1 MRILVSAIACDPYL
15 GSENYFGWSA
25 VKCLSRD
32 REVWVITGEMNR
44 EPLNRA
50 KADGLVPDNL
60 HFFFAGRRCPP
71 GYANPMLARMQ
82 SWKWYLDFSRNV
94 YDAAVEMQR
103 RIGFDLTHHVT
114 YATWRVALPLW
125 KLGIP
130 FVFGPVGGYEQFP
143 VRFGSILSP
152 MAKLFEMSRM
162 LSNLASR
169 VSPSVR
175 ACIHNSAHVLVANA
189 ETEGLV
195 NRLRGNQGGVT
206 RLSPAVFST
215 DKIRP
220 FVEHS
225 AGKAL
230 SGSLRL
236 FAGGMLEGRKGVAL
250 ALQALAGAKRKG
262 VRFQYRLG
270 GTGPER
276 NHFVRLAA
284 KLGLEKEVC
293 FGETLRGEAYHRE
306 LGASHVYLL
315 PSFRESAGL
324 TMMEAMLAGCVPV
337 VANCGGP
344 GHIVTETCGF
354 RIPVTSLPRMV
365 ADLEEAIVAIDRRRD
380 FITQYGTAASRRIV
394 EHFSEDN
401 YRRTV
406 NSIYESVLTKS
417 LQVRS
422 KVGLI
427 QNRH

>member
-1 MRILVSAIACDPYL
+1 MKILVSGIACDPSL

-32 REVWVITGEMNR
+32 HDMWVITHQTNR
-44 EPLNRA
+44 KSLEQA
-50 KADGLVPDNL
+50 KAEGLVPDNL
-60 HFFFAGRRCPP
+60 HFLFASHDYPP
-71 GYANPMLARMQ
+71 WSANPMFARAQ
-82 SWKWYLDFSRNV
+82 AWKRYLEFSRMV
-94 YDAAVEMQR
+94 HAVAVEAHR
-103 RIGFDLTHHVT
+103 KINFDLTHHVT
-114 YATWRVALPLW
+114 YATWRVASPLW
-125 KLGIP
+125 KLEAP

-152 MAKLFEMSRM
+152 MAKLFETFRM
-162 LSNLASR
+162 LSNLTSR
-169 VSPSVR
+169 FSPSVR
-175 ACIHNSAHVLVANA
+175 GCIRNSDHVLVANA

-195 NRLRGNQGGVT
+195 NRLRGNRGGVT

-220 FVEHS
+220 FIEHS

-230 SGSLRL
+230 DGSLRL
-236 FAGGMLEGRKGVAL
+236 FAGGTIEGRKGIAL

-262 VRFQYRLG
+262 VRFQFRLS

-276 NHFVRLAA
+276 NHFVHLAA
-284 KLGLEKEVC
+284 KLRLEKEVS
-293 FGETLRGEAYHRE
+293 FGEALRGAAYHRE
-306 LGASHVYLL
+306 LGTSHVYLL

-365 ADLEEAIVAIDRRRD
+365 ADLEEAIVTIDRRRD
-380 FITQYGTAASRRIV
+380 LITQYGTAASRRIV

-406 NSIYESVLTKS
+406 NSIYETVQTKTP
-417 LQVRS
+417 QTTR
-422 KVGLI
+422 KTAAI

>member
-25 VKCLSRD
+25 VQCLAQD
-32 REVWVITGEMNR
+32 HELFVITSHRNR
-44 EPLNRA
+44 PDLERAEAEGRVPKNVRFFYAGQFKPWHPNR
-50 KADGLVPDNL
+50 L
-60 HFFFAGRRCPP
+60 R
-71 GYANPMLARMQ
+71 ARFQ
-82 SWKWYLDFSRNV
+82 SWNEYARFSKEVFFVAKRLQH
-94 YDAAVEMQR
+94 DT
-103 RIGFDLTHHVT
+103 GFDLAHHVT
-114 YATWRVALPLW
+114 YSTWRVALPLW
-125 KLGIP
+125 NLGIP

-152 MAKLFEMSRM
+152 MAKLFEMFRM

-175 ACIHNSAHVLVANA
+175 ACIRNAAHVLVANA

-195 NRLRGNQGGVT
+195 NRLRRNQGGVT
-206 RLSPAVFST
+206 RLSPAVYST
-215 DKIRP
+215 DKLRP

-230 SGSLRL
+230 GGSLRL

-293 FGETLRGEAYHRE
+293 FGETLCGEAYHRE

-365 ADLEEAIVAIDRRRD
+365 ADLEEAIIAIDRRRD
-380 FITQYGTAASRRIV
+380 LITQFGTAASRRIV

-406 NSIYESVLTKS
+406 NSIYESVTKKS

-422 KVGLI
+422 KAGVI